1 MGHIADKYFKLDP
14 WAIVEEGFDAAHG
27 KVAESIFSLG
37 NEYQG
42 VRGYFDEGY
51 TGAKHIGSYFNG
63 FYEALQFQHPVAY
76 NGFVKAGADM
86 TNSVDWL
93 YTRLEID
100 GETLDLATSKFSDFK
115 RVLDLKTGVLT
126 RSFVWE
132 TAKGKRVKLT
142 FERFTSLVNTHLG
155 AQKISFEA
163 LNFNGD
169 VKVTAGLDF
178 SIHADEK
185 PNNWNVVRR
194 EKVDDVF
201 AILGETKLGKR
212 YLFSSFR
219 LELPVGAK
227 YLSPSLIEGDLFAG
241 TSFVL
246 NLEQNKE
253 ISFQK
258 LAVSY
263 AGKILGNSPE
273 AWTKI
278 FKVNKNVKVDTS
290 DTPKDITETAD
301 AVWQKGLELAV
312 GGTQM
317 TQITQISADNTTEK
331 NPCKS
336 ASSAF
341 NYEAAFAEH
350 KAFWKNVWDNLDIVI
365 EGDDENQQGI
375 RYCIFQLHQTYHG
388 SDPTLNIGAK
398 GLTGDAYGGK
408 AFWDTEAYCLAFY
421 IFNNPQAAKNLLEYR
436 YHSLE
441 KAKIRARVLDCEG
454 ACYPI
459 ATIDGWENC
468 ELWQHAS
475 LQIHVSGS
483 VAFGIEEYAN
493 LVDDKDFLYGHGIEM
508 LLEIARFYASRAQQ
522 DPHDK
527 KYGFYGV
534 MGVDEFHVMVNNN
547 CFVNYLAK
555 KSIDFALKVARE
567 MQTSAPEKWKTVAQ
581 KINLQDS
588 ELGKFAEIADNMKML
603 QREDG
608 VFEQHDGFFNL
619 PHIDLKSIKKS
630 ELPLYDFWAYD
641 RIYRTDMVKQPD
653 VLMFLFMYA
662 QDFSREVIKANYEY
676 YEPICMHESSLSPS
690 IHSVIASEIG
700 KHGEAADFFGFA
712 TRLDLDDYNNNTYQG
727 LHTTSISA
735 AWTNI
740 VFGFGGMRV
749 LEPVLAFAPSIP
761 KKWKK
766 LTFKVIYQGAVITVE
781 VGKEKAAFKT
791 DGKAVALKIYD
802 REYLVDEKGV
812 VVDVP
817 EFYVAK

>member
-14 WAIVEEGFDAAHG
+14 WAIVEDGFDAPHG

-51 TGAKHIGSYFNG
+51 SGEKHVGAYFNG
-63 FYEALQFQHPVAY
+63 FYEALNFKHPVAY
-76 NGFVKAGADM
+76 NGFVLTGADM

-93 YTRLEID
+93 YTRLTID
-100 GETLDLATSKFSDFK
+100 GETLDLAKSKFSDFK
-115 RVLDLKTGVLT
+115 RVLDLKTGVLH

-132 TAKGKRVKLT
+132 TTSGKKVKLT

-155 AQKISFEA
+155 AQKISFEP
-163 LNFNGD
+163 LNFGGE
-169 VKVTAGLDF
+169 VKVISGMDF
-178 SIHADEK
+178 SIHAEER
-185 PNNWNVVRR
+185 PNNWNAPKK
-194 EKVDDVF
+194 EKIGNDVF

-219 LELPVGAK
+219 LEFDGNAPAELP
-227 YLSPSLIEGDLFAG
+227 LIQDELFAG
-241 TSFVL
+241 TQFTL
-246 NLEQNKE
+246 KLEQGKTT
-253 ISFQK
+253 SFRK
-258 LAVSY
+258 MSVSY
-263 AGKILGNSPE
+263 AGKVLGNSPD

-278 FKVNKNVKVDTS
+278 FKVSKAVKIDTS
-290 DTPKDITETAD
+290 NAPKDIVETAEV
-301 AVWQKGLELAV
+301 VWAKGLELAKDK
-312 GGTQM
+312 T
-317 TQITQISADNTTEK
+317 S
-331 NPCKS
+331 
-336 ASSAF
+336 
-341 NYEAAFAEH
+341 YENALVEH
-350 KAFWKNVWDNLDIVI
+350 KKFWSNVWDNLDIEI

-421 IFNNPQAAKNLLEYR
+421 IFNNPTAARNLLEYR
-436 YHSLE
+436 YSTLE
-441 KAKIRARVLDCEG
+441 QAKIRAKVLDCAG

-483 VAFGIEEYAN
+483 VAFGIEEYAK
-493 LVDDKDFLYGHGIEM
+493 LTEDKEFLYGHGMEM
-508 LLEIARFYASRAQQ
+508 LLEIARFYASRAQK
-522 DPHDK
+522 DPHTGE
-527 KYGFYGV
+527 YGYYGV
-534 MGVDEFHVMVNNN
+534 MGVDEFHLMVNNN

-555 KSIDFALKVARE
+555 KSIDYALQIADE
-567 MQTSAPEKWKTVAQ
+567 MKKLAPAKWAEVSN
-581 KINLQDS
+581 KINLKD
-588 ELGKFAEIADNMKML
+588 EEIKFFAEIANKMKMP
-603 QREDG
+603 QRKDG
-608 VFEQHDGFFNL
+608 VFEQHDAFFNL
-619 PHIDLKSIKKS
+619 PHIDLKKIKKS
-630 ELPLYDFWAYD
+630 ELPLYDYWSYD
-641 RIYRTDMVKQPD
+641 RIYRTDMIKQPD
-653 VLMFLFMYA
+653 VLMFLFMFA
-662 QDFSREVIKANYEY
+662 QDFSREVIKANYEF

-690 IHSVIASEIG
+690 IHSIIASSIG
-700 KHGEAADFFGFA
+700 KHEEAAEFFGFA

-749 LEPVLAFAPSIP
+749 LEPVLAFSPSIP

-766 LTFKVIYQGAVITVE
+766 LSFKVIYRGAVIAVE
-781 VGKEKAAFKT
+781 IEKTKVTFKT
-791 DGKAVALKIYD
+791 DGKAVTLNIYD
-802 REYLVDEKGV
+802 KEYSVDSKGV
-812 VVDVP
+812 TIDIP
-817 EFYVAK
+817 EFYIAK

>member
-1 MGHIADKYFKLDP
+1 MGHKADKYFKLDP
-14 WAIVEEGFDAAHG
+14 WAIVEDGFDAAHG

-42 VRGYFDEGY
+42 ARGYFDEGY
-51 TGAKHIGSYFNG
+51 SGEKHVGTYFNG
-63 FYEALQFQHPVAY
+63 FYEALSFKHPVAY
-76 NGFVKAGADM
+76 NGFVLSGADM

-100 GETLDLATSKFSDFK
+100 GETLDLAKSKFSDFK
-115 RVLDLKTGVLT
+115 RVLDLKTGTLCRT
-126 RSFVWE
+126 FVWE
-132 TAKGKRVKLT
+132 TAGGKKVKLT

-155 AQKISFEA
+155 AQKISFEP
-163 LNFNGD
+163 LNFSGE
-169 VKVTAGLDF
+169 VTVTTGLDF

-185 PNNWNVVRR
+185 PNNWTAPRK
-194 EKVDDVF
+194 EKIGDTF

-219 LELPVGAK
+219 LEFDGNAPAELP
-227 YLSPSLIEGDLFAG
+227 LIECDVFAG
-241 TSFVL
+241 TEFAL
-246 NLEQNKE
+246 KLEQGKTV
-253 ISFQK
+253 SFK
-258 LAVSY
+258 KMAVSY
-263 AGKILGNSPE
+263 AGKVLGNSAD

-278 FKVNKNVKVDTS
+278 FKVNKSVKIDS
-290 DTPKDITETAD
+290 SNAPKDITED
-301 AVWQKGLELAV
+301 AGTVWQKGVELA
-312 GGTQM
+312 
-317 TQITQISADNTTEK
+317 AATT
-331 NPCKS
+331 S
-336 ASSAF
+336 YDVAL
-341 NYEAAFAEH
+341 AEH
-350 KAFWKNVWDNLDIVI
+350 KAFWANVWNNLDIVI
-365 EGDDENQQGI
+365 DGDDENQQGI

-421 IFNNPQAAKNLLEYR
+421 IFNNPDAAKNLLEYR
-436 YHSLE
+436 YSTLE
-441 KAKIRARVLDCEG
+441 QARIRAKVLDCAG

-483 VAFGIEEYAN
+483 VAFGIEEYAV
-493 LVDDKDFLYGHGIEM
+493 LTEDKDFLYGHGIEM
-508 LLEIARFYASRAQQ
+508 LLEIARFYVSRAQQ
-522 DPHDK
+522 DPHTGE
-527 KYGFYGV
+527 YGYYGV

-555 KSIDFALKVARE
+555 KSIDYALKITAE
-567 MQTSAPEKWKTVAQ
+567 MQKSAPEKLAEVA
-581 KINLQDS
+581 KRINLQPA
-588 ELGKFAEIADNMKML
+588 ELNKFAEVTQNMKML
-603 QREDG
+603 QGANG

-662 QDFSREVIKANYEY
+662 QDFSREVKKANYEY

-700 KHGEAADFFGFA
+700 KHSEAADFFGFA

-749 LEPVLAFAPSIP
+749 MEPVLSFAPSIP

-766 LTFKVIYQGAVITVE
+766 LSFKVIYRGAVIAVE
-781 VGKEKAAFKT
+781 IEKTKVTFKT
-791 DGKAVALKIYD
+791 DGKTIPLKIYD
-802 REYLVDEKGV
+802 KEYSVDNKGV
-812 VVDVP
+812 TVDIP
-817 EFYVAK
+817 EFFVAK

>member
-1 MGHIADKYFKLDP
+1 MGHIADKYFKLDA
-14 WAIVEEGFDAAHG
+14 WAIVEEGFDAAHS

-51 TGAKHIGSYFNG
+51 GGERHAGVYFNG
-63 FYEALQFQHPVAY
+63 FYELLNFKHPVAY
-76 NGFVKAGADM
+76 NGFVLNGADM

-100 GETLDLATSKFSDFK
+100 GETLDLAKSKFSDFR

-126 RSFVWE
+126 RTFVWE
-132 TAKGKRVKLT
+132 TASGKRLKLT

-155 AQKISFEA
+155 AQKISFEP
-163 LNFNGD
+163 LNFSGEI
-169 VKVTAGLDF
+169 KVTSGLDF

-185 PNNWNVVRR
+185 PNNWTAPRKEVSSSLNNRIY
-194 EKVDDVF
+194 

-219 LELPVGAK
+219 LELPEGVTAGE
-227 YLSPSLIEGDLFAG
+227 LIEGDLFAG
-241 TSFVL
+241 AEF
-246 NLEQNKE
+246 NLKLTQNKTV
-253 ISFQK
+253 SFQK
-258 LAVSY
+258 IVLSY
-263 AGKILGNSPE
+263 AGKVLGNSAE

-278 FKVNKNVKVDTS
+278 FKVNKSVKIDGS
-290 DTPKDITETAD
+290 DTPKDINETAET
-301 AVWQKGLELAV
+301 VWQKGAELA
-312 GGTQM
+312 
-317 TQITQISADNTTEK
+317 K
-331 NPCKS
+331 NGVS
-336 ASSAF
+336 YDDALVA
-341 NYEAAFAEH
+341 H
-350 KAFWKNVWDNLDIVI
+350 KAFWANVWDNLDIVI

-388 SDPTLNIGAK
+388 SDATLNIGAK

-421 IFNNPQAAKNLLEYR
+421 IFNNPAAAKNLLEYR
-436 YHSLE
+436 YSTLE
-441 KAKIRARVLDCEG
+441 QAKIRAKVLDCAG

-483 VAFGIEEYAN
+483 VAFGIEQYAK
-493 LVDDKDFLYGHGIEM
+493 LTEDKDFLYGNGIEM

-522 DPHDK
+522 DPHTGE
-527 KYGFYGV
+527 YGYYGV

-555 KSIDFALKVARE
+555 KSIDYALQTVIE
-567 MQTSAPEKWKTVAQ
+567 MKKFAPEKLLKIAK
-581 KINLQDS
+581 KINLQYN
-588 ELGKFAEIADNMKML
+588 ELAQFAEIAGNMKMP
-603 QREDG
+603 QTESG
-608 VFEQHDGFFNL
+608 IFEQHDAFFNL
-619 PHIDLKSIKKS
+619 PHIDLKKIKKS
-630 ELPLYDFWAYD
+630 ELPLYDYWSYD
-641 RIYRTDMVKQPD
+641 RIYRTDMIKQPD
-653 VLMFLFMYA
+653 VLMFLFMFA
-662 QDFSREVIKANYEY
+662 QDFSREIKRVNYEY

-690 IHSVIASEIG
+690 IHSIIASEIG
-700 KHGEAADFFGFA
+700 KHGEAAEFFGFA

-749 LEPVLAFAPSIP
+749 LEPVLAFSPSIP
-761 KKWKK
+761 EKWQK
-766 LTFKVIYQGAVITVE
+766 LSFKVMYRSAIISVE
-781 VGKEKAAFKT
+781 IEKTKATFKT
-791 DGKAVALKIYD
+791 DGKTITLKIYD
-802 REYLVDEKGV
+802 TEYSVDNNGV
-812 VVDVP
+812 TVDIP
-817 EFYVAK
+817 KFYGGNGK

>member
-14 WAIVEEGFDAAHG
+14 WCIIEEGFDPSHG

-42 VRGYFDEGY
+42 ARGYFDEGY
-51 TGAKHIGSYFNG
+51 TGPKHVGSYFNG
-63 FYEALQFQHPVAY
+63 FYESLNFKHPVAY
-76 NGFVKAGADM
+76 NGFVLTGADL

-93 YTRLEID
+93 YTRLELD
-100 GETLDLATSKFSDFK
+100 GETLDLAKSKFSDFK
-115 RVLDLKTGVLT
+115 RVLDMKTGILI

-132 TAKGKRVKLT
+132 TASGKKVKLT
-142 FERFTSLVNTHLG
+142 FERFTSLGNTHLG
-155 AQKISFEA
+155 AQKIAFEP
-163 LNFNGD
+163 LNFSGD
-169 VKVTAGLDF
+169 IKITSGLDF

-185 PNNWNVVRR
+185 PNNWTAPRK
-194 EKVDDVF
+194 EKIGDTF

-219 LELPVGAK
+219 LEFDGNAPANLPLIQDDLLIATQFT
-227 YLSPSLIEGDLFAG
+227 LS
-241 TSFVL
+241 
-246 NLEQNKE
+246 LEQGKTV
-253 ISFQK
+253 SFKK
-258 LAVSY
+258 LAISY
-263 AGKILGNSPE
+263 AGKVLGNSKD

-278 FKVNKNVKVDTS
+278 FKVNKSVKIDS
-290 DTPKDITETAD
+290 SNEPKDINESAET
-301 AVWQKGLELAV
+301 VWQKGVELAKDK
-312 GGTQM
+312 TSYADA
-317 TQITQISADNTTEK
+317 ITA
-331 NPCKS
+331 
-336 ASSAF
+336 
-341 NYEAAFAEH
+341 H
-350 KAFWKNVWDNLDIVI
+350 KAFWVNVWDNLDIVI

-375 RYCIFQLHQTYHG
+375 RYCVFQLHQTYHG

-421 IFNNPQAAKNLLEYR
+421 IFNNPEAARNLLEFR
-436 YHSLE
+436 YSTLE
-441 KAKIRARVLDCEG
+441 QARIRSKVLDCAG

-459 ATIDGWENC
+459 ATVDGWENC

-483 VAFGIEEYAN
+483 VSFGIEEYATLTHDN
-493 LVDDKDFLYGHGIEM
+493 DFLYGHGIEM
-508 LLEIARFYASRAQQ
+508 LLEIARFYVSRAQQ
-522 DPHDK
+522 DPHTGE
-527 KYGFYGV
+527 YGYYGV
-534 MGVDEFHVMVNNN
+534 MGVDEFHLMVNNN

-555 KSIDFALKVARE
+555 KSIDYALKVAAE
-567 MQTSAPEKWKTVAQ
+567 MQKFAPEKWTVVAK

-588 ELGKFAEIADNMKML
+588 ELKQFAEVANNMKML
-603 QREDG
+603 QRKDG

-653 VLMFLFMYA
+653 VLMFLFMFA
-662 QDFSREVIKANYEY
+662 QDFSREVKKANYEY

-700 KHGEAADFFGFA
+700 KHEEAADFFGFA

-740 VFGFGGMRV
+740 MYGFGGMRTDKS
-749 LEPVLAFAPSIP
+749 VLAFSPSIP

-766 LTFKVIYQGAVITVE
+766 LSFKLLYQGANVSV
-781 VGKEKAAFKT
+781 VVDKENATFTT
-791 DGKAVALKIYD
+791 DGKAINVKIYD
-802 REYLVDEKGV
+802 KEYTVDAKGV
-812 VVDVP
+812 VVVIPD
-817 EFYVAK
+817 FFKAK

>member
-1 MGHIADKYFKLDP
+1 MAHIADKYFKLDP
-14 WAIVEEGFDAAHG
+14 WNIIEEGFDPSHG

-51 TGAKHIGSYFNG
+51 SGPKHVGSYFNG
-63 FYEALQFQHPVAY
+63 FYESLNFKHPVAY
-76 NGFVKAGADM
+76 NGFVTNGADL

-93 YTRLEID
+93 YTRLELD
-100 GETLDLATSKFSDFK
+100 GETLDFAKSNVSDFK
-115 RVLDLKTGVLT
+115 RVLDLKIGILT

-132 TAKGKRVKLT
+132 TASGKKLKLT

-155 AQKISFEA
+155 AQKITIEP
-163 LNFNGD
+163 LNFSGD
-169 VKVTAGLDF
+169 VKVTSGLDF

-185 PNNWNVVRR
+185 PNNWTAPRK
-194 EKVDDVF
+194 EKIGESF

-219 LELPVGAK
+219 LEFDGNIPSNLPLIQDDLLLATQFTF
-227 YLSPSLIEGDLFAG
+227 SLKQGKA
-241 TSFVL
+241 TSF
-246 NLEQNKE
+246 
-253 ISFQK
+253 SK
-258 LAVSY
+258 LAISY
-263 AGKILGNSPE
+263 AGKVLGNSKN

-278 FKVNKNVKVDTS
+278 FKVNKGVKIGANNE
-290 DTPKDITETAD
+290 PKDINESAET
-301 AVWQKGLELAV
+301 VWRKGLELA
-312 GGTQM
+312 Q
-317 TQITQISADNTTEK
+317 EK
-331 NPCKS
+331 VSYVDALNAHKS
-336 ASSAF
+336 
-341 NYEAAFAEH
+341 
-350 KAFWKNVWDNLDIVI
+350 FWSNVWENLDIVI

-388 SDPTLNIGAK
+388 SAPTLNIGAK

-421 IFNNPQAAKNLLEYR
+421 IFNNPKAAKNLLEFR
-436 YHSLE
+436 YSTLE
-441 KAKIRARVLDCEG
+441 QARIRAKVLDCNG

-483 VAFGIEEYAN
+483 VAFGIEQYTT
-493 LVDDKDFLYGHGIEM
+493 LTGDKDFLYGHGIEM
-508 LLEIARFYASRAQQ
+508 LLEIARYYVSRVQQ
-522 DPHDK
+522 DPHTGE
-527 KYGFYGV
+527 YGYYGV
-534 MGVDEFHVMVNNN
+534 MGVDEFHLMVNNN

-555 KSIDFALKVARE
+555 KSIDYTLKVVAE
-567 MQTSAPEKWKTVAQ
+567 MQQNAIKKWNEMAK
-581 KINLQDS
+581 KINLQNS
-588 ELGKFAEIADNMKML
+588 EINKFAEVANNMKML
-603 QREDG
+603 QRKDG

-619 PHIDLKSIKKS
+619 PHIDLKGIKKS
-630 ELPLYDFWAYD
+630 ELPLYDFWSYD

-653 VLMFLFMYA
+653 VLMFLFMFA
-662 QDFSREVIKANYEY
+662 QDFSREIKKANYEY

-690 IHSVIASEIG
+690 IHSIIASEIG
-700 KHGEAADFFGFA
+700 KHNEAAKFFGFA

-740 VFGFGGMRV
+740 VYGFGGMRTDRTT
-749 LEPVLAFAPSIP
+749 LSFNPSIP

-766 LTFKVIYQGAVITVE
+766 LSFKLLFQGAVLSIVTD
-781 VGKEKAAFKT
+781 KANATFKT
-791 DGKAVALKIYD
+791 DGKRIKLKIYD
-802 REYLVDEKGV
+802 KEYTVDGNELKV
-812 VVDVP
+812 KIPD
-817 EFYVAK
+817 FYLAK